1 MVTYVASA
9 TATQPNGT
17 DGTAVTV
24 DKPTGTLEGHYMIAV
39 THGYVGDT
47 FTAPSGWTLID
58 AQNDGDSGTSL
69 RSRVYTKFAGASEP
83 SNYTFTFQPG
93 PGGGTIGASITT
105 FANTTGIDA
114 YTYDRFMFDPTLMQ
128 LKSTRNAMFYS
139 VITWRDTTSD
149 SATWT
154 GATEAFDIRA
164 LDNGTIYRGQTGAY
178 STQVDAG
185 TVVTHEADLTNS
197 IQYSINW
204 MFALGD
210 AAPATESWNSSGI
223 AVEIEFEEGTW
234 TDVTSDV
241 QYDEGISITRGT
253 SSQGGQV
260 SPSVATFRLD
270 NRSGNY
276 SIKNPVSPYY
286 GLIGYNTP
294 CRISKTHGDIA
305 YQTPGYDNYSGTEA
319 QTVSR
324 VKTGSTSSLNIAGD
338 IDVRAYVEPETWKQA
353 QVIAAKWSALP
364 FIGSGADDSSSWLF
378 QINSDATLSFMWN
391 DGSVDNFF
399 AAFHKI
405 TSTSPVPAA
414 IRQYVRV
421 TLDVNNG
428 ASGHTVVFYTST
440 DGSSWTQL
448 GNSVVTS
455 GTTAIAP
462 SMTSLTVGA
471 LEPSARETAGFVYDL
486 DAFNMDVN
494 QAQFTINDGVW
505 VPTTR
510 PFLGKI
516 YNVSVRSGIA
526 GTVVASPTFT
536 SATNGSYSITDSQ
549 GNVWVIDGLGVFT
562 NRHYRHHGEI
572 TSWPQPRTS
581 EGNFAWVD
589 IESSSP
595 LQREQQGEEADLSA
609 LYQYYTNPKGI
620 NAITTG
626 SLGGGYGRAEPVFPV
641 GYWPIEDGEDTENV
655 SSALDGGIP
664 GTIYGA
670 VEFGQ
675 GDFYVGSKPIAK
687 IKTGQSLKFD
697 VKNAVAG
704 AYVCEFLLY
713 TPSGMTHGTD
723 IVNLYTSGTDYRF
736 RLAYTGTNTFAAYIY
751 NKAGTL
757 LDSQTGITMTISTLR
772 ARLYVV
778 GWNGGV
784 GVFYQTQGSY
794 QLVDSGIF
802 LDNGTGTTGKF
813 SSVSLTPDQSDGVYV
828 GHVAVFDGVNAD
840 AYPYGAFFSNG
851 YPNYDDALI
860 GLSSERAARR
870 ARRLINYR
878 EMTPYVIGDNGEVM
892 GRLYPNT
899 FSNNLRQCQESD
911 GGYVYE
917 PRNFLGLGYRTLNSM
932 YNTAP
937 VFELDYSNAELSGSF
952 DPLIDN
958 QGVVNDV
965 TVTKVRGGSGR
976 YVKTSGANNVNR
988 PPEGAGRYQV
998 NQEISLYSV
1007 AQTLDQAAW
1016 RVFLGTNDELKVNQV
1031 TLALENLN
1039 FNDSNDIINRFY
1051 TADIGDSFT
1060 IDNLPDLLMPDQMR
1074 QLIVGY
1080 TEVFDQYQH
1089 SITFNTIPGSSFAPG
1104 RTTGTTSTTSTKANS
1119 AHSTLYSSATNSAT
1133 SLNVTTED
1141 GYARWVT
1148 SADSVFNNFDINV
1161 AGERMTVTAVGVAD
1175 SFTRSSS
1182 NGWGS
1187 ASSGQA
1193 WTTAGGSASEYS
1205 VNGTLG
1211 LISLASVNVSRYVV
1225 TSSPAADVDLQ
1236 CAFATSALA
1245 TGGPHYVG
1253 VVARYTDANNNYYA
1267 RLAFNTSQTCTL
1279 VIQKRVAGVQTD
1291 ITSVVVPGT
1300 HAASRFFNVRF
1311 QVIGSALKAKAWQV
1325 GNPEPDWQLST
1336 TDSDITATGSIGV
1349 RGILSSANTNTLPV
1363 TMSADNF
1370 RLNSPQVFTVT
1381 RSVNGIVKAQSSGA
1395 QVQLFK
1401 PRHAALFTRGR
1412 KI

>member
-9 TATQPNGT
+9 TATQTSGT

-24 DKPTGTLEGHYMIAV
+24 NKPTGTLQGHYMVAV

-58 AQNDGDSGTSL
+58 AYNDADSGTSL

-93 PGGGTIGASITT
+93 PGGGTIGASIAT
-105 FANTTGIDA
+105 FANTTGID
-114 YTYDRFMFDPTLMQ
+114 TYLYNNFMFDPETES
-128 LKSTRNAMFYS
+128 LKSTRDCMYYS
-139 VITWRDTTSD
+139 VLTWRDTTSD
-149 SATWT
+149 SGTWT
-154 GATEAFDIRA
+154 GATEAFDIVA
-164 LDNGTIYRGQTGAY
+164 KDAGTIYRGQTGAY

-185 TVVTHEADLTNS
+185 TIVTHSVDMTNS
-197 IQYSINW
+197 IQYGIFW

-223 AVEIEFEEGTW
+223 AVEIEFNEGTW

-241 QYDEGISITRGT
+241 QYEEGISIQRGT

-260 SPSVATFRLD
+260 NPSVASFRLD

-294 CRISKTHGDIA
+294 CRISKTTGDIC

-324 VKTGSTSSLNIAGD
+324 VKTSSTSSLNITGD
-338 IDVRAYVEPETWKQA
+338 IDIRAYVEPETWKQA
-353 QVIAAKWSALP
+353 QVIAAKWAVYP
-364 FIGSGADDSSSWLF
+364 FTGAGADINAGWLF
-378 QINSDATLSFMWN
+378 QINSDGTLSLLWN

-428 ASGHTVVFYTST
+428 ASGHTVAFYTST

-455 GTTAIAP
+455 GTTAIASTITP
-462 SMTSLTVGA
+462 MTVGA
-471 LEPSARETAGFVYDL
+471 MEPASAEVNGFIHDL
-486 DAFNMDVN
+486 DGYNIDVN
-494 QAQFTINDGVW
+494 QARFVINDGLW

-589 IESSSP
+589 IESSGP
-595 LQREQQGEEADLSA
+595 LQREQQGEESDVSA

-620 NAITTG
+620 NATIISDTW
-626 SLGGGYGRAEPVFPV
+626 GRSKPVFPV
-641 GYWPIEDGEDTENV
+641 GYWPVEDGEGAENI
-655 SSALDGGIP
+655 SSALDGGKP
-664 GTIYGA
+664 GTIYGS
-670 VEFGQ
+670 VVLGG
-675 GDFYVGSKPIAK
+675 GDYFAGSNPVAQVMP
-687 IKTGQSLKFD
+687 GQSLSFR
-697 VKNAVAG
+697 VENAQAG

-713 TPSGMTHGTD
+713 TPSGMTHGAD
-723 IVNLYTSGTDYRF
+723 ICNIYSGGEDYRF
-736 RLAYTGTNTFAAYIY
+736 RLVYTDTNQVAAYTYKKDGSTIDSVTGVTMNISTERARIYVASWNGGIQVYYQIQGSYNIIDTGIFLSNT
-751 NKAGTL
+751 
-757 LDSQTGITMTISTLR
+757 TGITGKIS
-772 ARLYVV
+772 
-778 GWNGGV
+778 
-784 GVFYQTQGSY
+784 S
-794 QLVDSGIF
+794 I
-802 LDNGTGTTGKF
+802 
-813 SSVSLTPDQSDGVYV
+813 SLTPDQSTAGCYV
-828 GHVAVFDGVNAD
+828 GHVAIFDGAD
-840 AYPYGAFFSNG
+840 SDTYPYGAFLNTG
-851 YPNYDDALI
+851 YANYDDALI
-860 GLSSERAARR
+860 ALSSERAARR

-878 EMTPYVIGDNGEVM
+878 EMTPYVIGDNGELM
-892 GRLYPNT
+892 GRQYPDT
-899 FSNNLRQCQESD
+899 FSNNLRKVQDSD
-911 GGYVYE
+911 GGYIYE

-937 VFELDYSNAELSGSF
+937 ILELDYHNGELSGNF
-952 DPLIDN
+952 DPKIDN

-965 TVTKVRGGSGR
+965 TVTNIKGGSGR

-998 NQEISLYSV
+998 DQDISVYTM
-1007 AQTLDQAAW
+1007 AHTLDQAAW
-1016 RVFLGTNDELKVNQV
+1016 RVFLGTNDELKVDSV
-1031 TLALENLN
+1031 TVALENEN
-1039 FNDSNDIINRFY
+1039 FNDGADAINRFL
-1051 TADIGDSFT
+1051 TADIGDTLT
-1060 IDNLPDLLMPDQMR
+1060 IDNLPDLLMPDQMK

-1080 TEVFDQYQH
+1080 NEVFDQYQH

-1175 SFTRSSS
+1175 SFTRSTSS
-1182 NGWGS
+1182 GWGS

-1225 TSSPAADVDLQ
+1225 TSSPSADVDVQ
-1236 CAFATSALA
+1236 AQFATSALA

-1253 VVARYTDANNNYYA
+1253 VVARYTGVNDTYYA
-1267 RLAFNTSQTCTL
+1267 RLAFNTDATTTL
-1279 VIQKRVAGVQTD
+1279 VIQKRVGGTQTD

-1300 HAASRFFNVRF
+1300 HAASTFFNVRF
-1311 QVIGSALKAKAWQV
+1311 SVVGSTLKAKAWQV
-1325 GNPEPDWQLST
+1325 GNPEPNWQLTT
-1336 TDSDITATGSIGV
+1336 TDSAITATGSIGV
-1349 RGILSSANTNTLPV
+1349 RGILSSLNTNTLPV
-1363 TMSADNF
+1363 TMSTDNF
-1370 RLNSPQVFTVT
+1370 RLNSPQIFTVT